1 MKWSAMKGGMPVHC
15 FIHVTICYV
24 KRPHKR
30 RYIKYYL
37 IVNIV
42 NILQLQSRR
51 NFFIVLLFFKNFCFF
66 PTWSNIWRDPWK
78 RKIVSR
84 LSCDIIFLQ
93 RHENYKNIFFK
104 CHWPSWLPAY
114 NDEIKWKPNLYLK
127 RDFKPRYEYFLCYV
141 DK

>member
-1 MKWSAMKGGMPVHC
+1 MPVHC

-30 RYIKYYL
+30 RYIKYYSWKVESQ

-51 NFFIVLLFFKNFCFF
+51 NILLFCSFLKFLLFFHMIKYLKR
-66 PTWSNIWRDPWK
+66 PLK

-84 LSCDIIFLQ
+84 LSCEIIFLQ
-93 RHENYKNIFFK
+93 RHENYKNSFLQ
-104 CHWPSWLPAY
+104 CHWPSWLSAY

-127 RDFKPRYEYFLCYV
+127 RDFKPRYEYFLCCV
-141 DK
+141 NK